1 MKHHFYSRIIEI
13 ESLIIELD
21 KLDLSKDE
29 KIHLAS
35 LIDSNLHQTILD
47 AVLSELSEGDK
58 EIFLTHLDKN
68 DHDKIWQHLN
78 EKVESIE
85 EKIKKVAEELKEQL
99 HQDIEKAHR
108 IKKASHD

>member
-13 ESLIIELD
+13 DSLIVELD
-21 KLDLSKDE
+21 KLDLSTDE

-47 AVLSELSEGDK
+47 AVLSELSDKDK
-58 EIFLTHLDKN
+58 EIFLTHLSKN

-85 EKIKKVAEELKEQL
+85 EKIKKAAESLKQDL
-99 HQDIEKAHR
+99 HKDIKEAHR
-108 IKKASHD
+108 IRGKR

>member
-1 MKHHFYSRIIEI
+1 MKQHFYSKIIEV

-21 KLDLSKDE
+21 KLDLSTDE

-35 LIDSNLHQTILD
+35 LIDSTLHQTILD
-47 AVLSELSEGDK
+47 AVLSELSDKDK
-58 EIFLTHLDKN
+58 EVFLSHLEAD

-85 EKIKKVAEELKEQL
+85 EKIKKAAESLKQDL
-99 HQDIEKAHR
+99 HKDIKKAHR
-108 IKKASHD
+108 MKNQN